1 MATELQ
7 RQRGLSYVKRATI
20 VSTAPLRACLPN
32 IIRAQINTNCL
43 HKLKVQAAIFPGHF
57 IET

>member
-20 VSTAPLRACLPN
+20 VSTAPQRACHPN

-43 HKLKVQAAIFPGHF
+43 HKGPGRYIAGPFH
-57 IET
+57 